1 MYASIGNKY
10 FFAKYC
16 HHQAYKNYEQPWV
29 SVHNFGK
36 SDYDIIYRK
45 NAPFL
50 YMHLWFHAQLA
61 QKILDSFY
69 MACMVSHAFL
79 VAFIDKLYDM

>member
-1 MYASIGNKY
+1 MHLLEISIFLLNNVIIRLT
-10 FFAKYC
+10 
-16 HHQAYKNYEQPWV
+16 KNYEQPWL

-36 SDYDIIYRK
+36 SDYDIIHRK